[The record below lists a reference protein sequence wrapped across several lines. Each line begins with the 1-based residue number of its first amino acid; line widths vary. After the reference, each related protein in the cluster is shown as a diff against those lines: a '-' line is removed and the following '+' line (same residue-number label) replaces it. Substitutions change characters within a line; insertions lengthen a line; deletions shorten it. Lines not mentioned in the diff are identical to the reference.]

1 MWPENVAP
9 FTVFRAMAT
18 QWSVGMNGPIGLR
31 MEALAFVLEVQEVPR
46 ADWPEVTEAV
56 QVLERETLRLWRK
69 QSGA

>member
-46 ADWPEVTEAV
+46 ADWPEVAEAV

>member
-9 FTVFRAMAT
+9 FNVFKAMAT
-18 QWSVGMNGPIGLR
+18 QWSVGINGSIGLR
-31 MEALAFVLEVQEVPR
+31 MEALPFVLEMQEVPK
-46 ADWPEVTEAV
+46 ADWPQVTQDV

>member
-18 QWSVGMNGPIGLR
+18 QWSVGMSGPIGLR
-31 MEALAFVLEVQEVPR
+31 MEALAFVLEVQEVPK
-46 ADWPEVTEAV
+46 ADWPEVTQAV

>member
-9 FTVFRAMAT
+9 FAVFRAMST

-31 MEALAFVLEVQEVPR
+31 MEALAFVLEMQEVPR
-46 ADWPEVTEAV
+46 ADWPEVTQAV
-56 QVLERETLRLWRK
+56 QVMERETLRLWRK

>member
-31 MEALAFVLEVQEVPR
+31 MEALAFVLEVQEVPK
-46 ADWPEVTEAV
+46 ADWPEVTQAV

>member
-1 MWPENVAP
+1 
-9 FTVFRAMAT
+9 MAT
-18 QWSVGMNGPIGLR
+18 QWSVGMSGPIGLR